1 MFVITVD
8 QRGSRR
14 APDHVPELLSGLPAV
29 PGVVRAAER
38 TVGDEV
44 QAVLADAGGVVE
56 LVLHVL
62 RLGEWSVGVGA
73 GPVEEPLPPST
84 REARGDAFVLARA
97 AVEAA
102 KSRNRSVPIAVRGA
116 DATAAA
122 DAEAVLTLVGAVAA
136 RRSDAG
142 WEAID
147 QVRAADDERAPQ
159 VADGEKGPEAADGE
173 RRPGAADEERQPQV
187 ADDERAPDERHEA
200 EGAPAGGTVARQ
212 EAVAR
217 RLGISQQAVSQR
229 LRAALWAEE
238 LAARPAAARLLV
250 AAQG

>member
-147 QVRAADDERAPQ
+147 QVRAADDER
-159 VADGEKGPEAADGE
+159 
-173 RRPGAADEERQPQV
+173 QPQV